1 MTDRLDHA
9 ELMRFAIID
18 SEIRSSLPDLQPI
31 LHAELDGAVES
42 FYRHL
47 RNFPSLDR
55 MFDSEERRRHAAEQ
69 QKRHWRR
76 LFSGTLDDEYT
87 ESVRRVG
94 RTHARI
100 GLEPLWYMT
109 AYGMTVN
116 ALHAAIERHCRRR
129 IATAAASRRMTAMM
143 RAVTSLSLIDM
154 NLSVSV
160 YLEEVREQHRRALDA
175 LAADFQGGIG
185 QVVAELAEVA
195 EGMATGADRMLAIS
209 GDTTERSASVLD
221 AAGVTTDNVQAVAA
235 ALTELSASVD
245 EVGRSMQASAAG
257 ALDAVRTAER
267 TNAVVEGLASA
278 VQRIGEVVTL
288 IRSVA
293 SQTNLL
299 ALNATIEAARAGEA
313 GKGFAVVAHE
323 VKQLANQTA
332 AATDD
337 IAAQIAGIQAATT
350 AAVTAI
356 RDIQGIVRAIS
367 DTVAQVS
374 TAADQQGAA
383 TRDVARNVEHAAGA
397 AAGVA
402 GIMQGVSQS
411 AGEATR
417 TARDLAAITGT
428 LRDRSDQLAD
438 RTASFVDRIRRHG

>member
-1 MTDRLDHA
+1 MDL
-9 ELMRFAIID
+9 LRFAVIDDEARSVLSELRVILNDQLDTII
-18 SEIRSSLPDLQPI
+18 EN
-31 LHAELDGAVES
+31 

-55 MFDSEERRRHAAEQ
+55 MFQSEERRRHAAEQ
-69 QKRHWRR
+69 QKRHWLR
-76 LFSGTLDDEYT
+76 LFAGTLDDEYVA
-87 ESVRRVG
+87 SVQRVG

-100 GLEPLWYMT
+100 GLEPQWYTT
-109 AYGMTVN
+109 AYGYTVN

-129 IATAAASRRMTAMM
+129 FTTAAAARRMTAMM

-175 LAADFQGGIG
+175 LAVDFQGGIG
-185 QVVAELAEVA
+185 QVVAELGEAAES
-195 EGMATGADRMLAIS
+195 MAAGADRMLAIS
-209 GDTTERSASVLD
+209 TDTTEQSASVLD

-245 EVGRSMQASAAG
+245 EVGRSMRVSAAS
-257 ALDAVRTAER
+257 ALDAVKATER
-267 TNAVVEGLASA
+267 TNTVVEGLASA

-293 SQTNLL
+293 TQTNLL

-323 VKQLANQTA
+323 VKQLANQTS

-337 IAAQIAGIQAATT
+337 IAAQIAGIQAATA
-350 AAVTAI
+350 AAVAAI
-356 RDIQGIVRAIS
+356 RDIQGIVRSIS
-367 DTVAQVS
+367 DTVASVS
-374 TAADQQGAA
+374 TAAEQQGAA
-383 TRDVARNVEHAAGA
+383 TRDVARNVEHAAGG
-397 AAGVA
+397 AAGVS
-402 GIMQGVSQS
+402 GIMRGVSDS
-411 AGEATR
+411 AAEATR
-417 TARDLAAITGT
+417 TARELATTTGI
-428 LRDRSDQLAD
+428 LRDRSDQLAQ
-438 RTASFVDRIRRHG
+438 RTARFVDRIRQHG